1 MILSLKGK
9 RKLLLPALCALAVLA
24 VLLPLV
30 LCSGGGDSAKDT
42 ETETS
47 YRLEL
52 DLPREG
58 ASFFAQFGWQISPEM
73 IREDTVTIPAEFDEV
88 YTSYNALQ
96 QRQGLDLTP
105 YRGKTC
111 RRFVWQIENYPREG
125 EKVLGTVL
133 YYDGKVIGGD
143 ISSAR
148 LDGFMTTFFG
158 EDAQTGKQ
166 EASVTETASEPALDA
181 DVFPTD

>member
-9 RKLLLPALCALAVLA
+9 RKLLLPALCALAVMA
-24 VLLPLV
+24 VVLPLV
-30 LCSGGGDSAKDT
+30 LRFGGENSAKNT
-42 ETETS
+42 EGIS

-52 DLPREG
+52 ELPAEG
-58 ASFFAQFGWQISPEM
+58 ASFFAQFGWQVSPEP
-73 IREDTVTIPAEFDEV
+73 IREDTVAIPAEFDEV
-88 YTSYNALQ
+88 YSSYNALQ
-96 QRQGLDLTP
+96 QKQGLDLTP

-111 RRFVWQIENYPREG
+111 RRYVWQIENYPREG

-158 EDAQTGKQ
+158 EEDLPENK
-166 EASVTETASEPALDA
+166 EETETTSEPVLDA